1 MKFFV
6 FDIGGVLNNTQSKEF
21 KKYFTLK
28 NYYNMDDAKANNL
41 RKELLGDFMKGKI
54 EFKDMI
60 DSMRPYL
67 IDKNKSSLEYENEYK
82 ENLRNNSAIF
92 ENREGIIKRIKKE
105 GHKVYILSNLT
116 PIDYELFSE
125 RFDTS
130 LLDGKFLSYEL
141 GLLKPD
147 IAIFDR
153 VIHEIGCD
161 PRSIYFFDDKNDNV
175 NAAKE
180 CYINGYVTNGEKLED
195 DVNNTL
201 KRIKELRL

>member
-92 ENREGIIKRIKKE
+92 ENREEIIKRIKQE

-130 LLDGKFLSYEL
+130 LLDGRFLSYEL

-180 CYINGYVTNGEKLED
+180 CYINGYVTNGEQLED

>member
-21 KKYFTLK
+21 KRYFTLK

-41 RKELLGDFMKGKI
+41 RKELLGDYMKGKI

-92 ENREGIIKRIKKE
+92 ENREGIIKRIKQE